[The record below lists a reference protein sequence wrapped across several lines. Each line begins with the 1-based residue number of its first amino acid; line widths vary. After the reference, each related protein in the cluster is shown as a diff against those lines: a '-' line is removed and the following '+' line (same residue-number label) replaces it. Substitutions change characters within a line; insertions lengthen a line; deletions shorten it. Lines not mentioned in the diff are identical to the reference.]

1 MMIIKRGVNMVEI
14 KDEILDGEPL
24 YDIKDSDGNII
35 YKGVKIE
42 LITALVQQGTPLN
55 KALFDIIM
63 PSGLICMW
71 SGTQIPKGWYLCD
84 GTNGTPDLR
93 NRFIVGA
100 GSGYTVGNTGGS
112 DKVTVTKNQLPAHT
126 HNIKIH
132 GDVSAYSTNKND
144 TDGTGDT
151 HGYVLGTH
159 GGSSKLCIPGKNNDT
174 QDLRYDFT
182 IETMA
187 NSGGEA
193 IENRP
198 PYYALAYIMKA

>member
-1 MMIIKRGVNMVEI
+1 MIEV
-14 KDEILDGEPL
+14 KDEILAGEPL
-24 YDIKDSDGNII
+24 YNIFDSQGNLI
-35 YKGVKIE
+35 YNGVKIE
-42 LITALVQQGTPLN
+42 LITALIQQGTPLN
-55 KALFDIIM
+55 KALFDIVM

-71 SGTQIPKGWYLCD
+71 SGSEVPKGWYLCD

-100 GSGYTVGNTGGS
+100 GSNYTIGNTGGS

-132 GDVSAYSTNKND
+132 GDVSEYNTNKCD
-144 TDGTGDT
+144 SDGTGDT

-159 GGSSKLCIPGKNNDT
+159 GGTSKLCIPGEDYNT
-174 QDLRYDFT
+174 QDLSYDFT